1 VSKPKPR
8 ITIVGLGLIGGSM
21 GMALR
26 EAEIAS
32 VVVGHDKDLTVSKQ
46 AKKMGAVDQAEW
58 NLISAC
64 ENSDLVILATPVGA
78 IRPTLEAM
86 AQYLKP
92 YCVVIDT
99 ASLKAQVLNWAD
111 EILPE
116 QVFFVGSD
124 PVLNMVVEGQGGLEA
139 ARPDLFQ
146 RGLFCLVPS
155 VKADPAAVK
164 LAVDLVTILGARP
177 LFLDAVE
184 HDGLLA
190 AVSHL
195 PPLLGLA
202 LLEMAIGQPTWRE
215 LRKVAGPSFESS
227 THLPFTDAAG
237 YSEMCVSNRAN
248 ILRWLDAFAASL
260 ASIRETL
267 AEGQSEELKQR
278 FEEALAERGRWLQDR
293 AEGSWEED
301 AGPEVP
307 ERVGLTDNLL
317 GTFWRRMPKRDE

>member
-26 EAEIAS
+26 EADVAS
-32 VVVGHDKDLTVSKQ
+32 AVIGHDKELTVGKQ
-46 AKKMGAVDQAEW
+46 AKKVGAVDQAEW

-78 IRPTLEAM
+78 IKPTLEAI
-86 AQYLKP
+86 APYLKP

-99 ASLKAQVLNWAD
+99 ASLKAQVLDWAD

-116 QVFFVGSD
+116 QVFFVGSN
-124 PVLNMVVEGQGGLEA
+124 PVLNVAIEGQGGLDA

-155 VKADPAAVK
+155 ARADPAAVK
-164 LAVDLVTILGARP
+164 LAADLVAILGAQP
-177 LFLDAVE
+177 LFLDAAE

-202 LLEMAIGQPTWRE
+202 LLETAMGQPTWRE
-215 LRKVAGPSFESS
+215 LRKVAGTSFESN
-227 THLPFTDAAG
+227 THLPFSDVAG
-237 YSEMCVSNRAN
+237 YSELCVSNRDN
-248 ILRWLDAFAASL
+248 ILRWLDAFSASL
-260 ASIRETL
+260 ASIRRTL
-267 AEGQSEELKQR
+267 AEEGS
-278 FEEALAERGRWLQDR
+278 EALEKRFDEVLEERSRWLQDR
-293 AEGSWEED
+293 AEGRWQED
-301 AGPEVP
+301 SGQVVP
-307 ERVGLTDNLL
+307 ERISLTDSLL
-317 GTFWRRMPKRDE
+317 GTFWRRRPKRDE